1 MKCEILQ
8 KLDFA
13 CNRKLCKC
21 VVAVETER
29 VSQFWR
35 QIQVRRLES
44 FNFDSRIRR
53 MRNFSKKFDFATNSR
68 NPEKFE
74 ISEFSGNLIFFFEK
88 SLKIRFCDF
97 LRGRAAGRER
107 EREREREKAPARCR
121 LALGQPRLGKGY
133 GVLWEKL
140 NFPRFF
146 VRGPKAKF
154 CAKPEKTKTEKCKI
168 CGTV

>member
-21 VVAVETER
+21 VAAVETER

-68 NPEKFE
+68 NPEKFK
-74 ISEFSGNLIFFFEK
+74 ISEFSGNLIFFR
-88 SLKIRFCDF
+88 KIIENTPFWFRIILFTVLEWIWC
-97 LRGRAAGRER
+97 E
-107 EREREREKAPARCR
+107 
-121 LALGQPRLGKGY
+121 ALS
-133 GVLWEKL
+133 GV
-140 NFPRFF
+140 
-146 VRGPKAKF
+146 GPKCKKSRPKVAGF
-154 CAKPEKTKTEKCKI
+154 NFELNHWCHDLFHCQPDPCFQTPEANTERPSQS
-168 CGTV
+168 